1 LVGNRL
7 TFRDSKVFTIG
18 VLILILIITVALI
31 STIWP
36 RNETR
41 FFELGLLD
49 KDQTAKAY
57 FTIDN
62 STIEI
67 GTQVRWFIFVHNNMG
82 NVEKISVRVKLVNS
96 TMAQPIDSKN
106 TPSPSSF
113 FLELPS
119 SLSIND
125 TVLLPFFWSIP
136 QVTFQDG
143 ATNIRQLTV
152 NNQIFDINV
161 SSIDYFSLVFE
172 LWVYDKVTQTY
183 LFGWRS
189 TGNDFSSASVN
200 MGFKIK

>member
-1 LVGNRL
+1 MVGNRL
-7 TFRDSKVFTIG
+7 AFRDSKVFTIA

-36 RNETR
+36 RSETR

-49 KDQTAKAY
+49 KNQTAKAY
-57 FTIDN
+57 FAIDN

-67 GTQVRWFIFVHNNMG
+67 GTQVKWFIFVHNHMG
-82 NVEKISVRVKLVNS
+82 SAEKISVRVKLLNP

-119 SLSIND
+119 SLSINE
-125 TVLLPFFWSIP
+125 TVLLPFSWSIP
-136 QVTFQDG
+136 QVTSQDG
-143 ATNIRQLTV
+143 ATNIRQVTV
-152 NNQIFDINV
+152 NNQIFDINI
-161 SSIDYFSLVFE
+161 SSNDYFSLVFE
-172 LWVYDKVTQTY
+172 LWVYDQVSQTY

-189 TGNDFSSASVN
+189 GNDFSSASIN